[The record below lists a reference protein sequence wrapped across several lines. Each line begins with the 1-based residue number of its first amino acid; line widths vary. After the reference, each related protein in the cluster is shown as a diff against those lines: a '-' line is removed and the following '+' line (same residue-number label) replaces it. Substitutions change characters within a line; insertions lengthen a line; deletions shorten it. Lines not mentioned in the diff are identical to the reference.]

1 MNRYI
6 PYNAALKER
15 AREMRNNPTLSEQRF
30 WFEVL
35 RNENFYDYKFLRQK
49 ILLNYIVDFYCSELL
64 LAIELDGE
72 SHLSNEEY
80 DRLRTVELNKY
91 GVKIIRYYN
100 YDISGNL
107 GGVSD
112 ALLEEIFKRKKELR

>member
-6 PYNAALKER
+6 PYNASLKER

-35 RNENFYDYKFLRQK
+35 RNKNFYDYNFLRQK

-80 DRLRTVELNKY
+80 DRKRTDKLSKY

-100 YDISGNL
+100 YDISGSL

-112 ALLEEIFKRKKELR
+112 ALLEEINKRRKELR